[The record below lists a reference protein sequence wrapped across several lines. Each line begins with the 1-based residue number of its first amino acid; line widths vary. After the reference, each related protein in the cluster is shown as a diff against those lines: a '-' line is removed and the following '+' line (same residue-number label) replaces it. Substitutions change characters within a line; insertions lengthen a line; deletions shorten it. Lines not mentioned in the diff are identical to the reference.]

1 MVVAV
6 LMTVVSIRMVE
17 QTGQN
22 HGTTGGATCRRAK
35 RVCEA
40 NPFGR
45 QGVQVRRLNGIIA
58 VTAKIGTE
66 VIGHKEDDVGPCRCF
81 ETFLGGLAVT
91 VYRHCQLKGKDHE
104 KERHGVQTRA
114 AKTRFIRKDL
124 KHINARTGG

>member
-1 MVVAV
+1 MVAV

-17 QTGQN
+17 QTCQN
-22 HGTTGGATCRRAK
+22 HGTTGGATCCRAK

-45 QGVQVRRLNGIIA
+45 QGVQVRRLNGVIA

-81 ETFLGGLAVT
+81 ETFLGSLAVT
-91 VYRHCQLKGKDHE
+91 VYRRRQFNGKDHE
-104 KERHGVQTRA
+104 KERHGALKRA
-114 AKTRFIRKDL
+114 AKTRFIRKEL
-124 KHINARTGG
+124 KHINARAGG

>member
-1 MVVAV
+1 MVAV

-40 NPFGR
+40 NPLGR

-58 VTAKIGTE
+58 VTAKIGLRSSVTKRMMLGRAGVSKRSSE
-66 VIGHKEDDVGPCRCF
+66 VW
-81 ETFLGGLAVT
+81 
-91 VYRHCQLKGKDHE
+91 Q
-104 KERHGVQTRA
+104 
-114 AKTRFIRKDL
+114 
-124 KHINARTGG
+124 